1 MERKGGG
8 GFFVYSFI
16 SIAGVRALLID
27 KDQKP
32 KWNPDTLVGVADH
45 RVQFYFQ
52 PLGDAEDLK
61 FDE

>member
-1 MERKGGG
+1 MD
-8 GFFVYSFI
+8 FLFI
-16 SIAGVRALLID
+16 HLKINNGINSIAGVRALLID

-52 PLGDAEDLK
+52 PLGETEDLK